1 MRPKLAFSKLLDVS
15 TGRAWELIID
25 TWTWPVWGPSVKAVD
40 CLQRF
45 IREKSRGRIQTALG
59 FWLPFRVTVFEPESY
74 WDWRVAGVAAT
85 GHRIVP
91 YGNKRCR
98 LSFTVPVWAFGY
110 GPVCRLAL
118 MRIDRLLRR
127 NSHDKC

>member
-1 MRPKLAFSKLLDVS
+1 MPLSLEFAKPLDASAAQV
-15 TGRAWELIID
+15 WMLITD
-25 TWTWPVWGPSVKAVD
+25 TFTWPDWGPSVRAVD
-40 CLQRF
+40 CRQRF
-45 IREKSRGRIQTALG
+45 IRENSRGRIQTPLG
-59 FWLPFRVTVFEPESY
+59 FWLPFRVTTFEPESY

-91 YGNKRCR
+91 LGNQRCR
-98 LSFTVPVWAFGY
+98 LSFTAPAWAFGY

-127 NSHDKC
+127 DVLEEH